1 MAVVTS
7 GDEVMME
14 AVEGTEAN
22 IEFTVENQSE
32 IAWPFKPYLQNEK
45 DRLQRQCVDKILQ
58 PGESTV
64 VSYTFTVPKGQKE
77 KFYIIRLQFV
87 DPYKYEKFDE
97 QTLIGFCQIKPPVVP
112 SFNAEDMQQIHKNA
126 RPFRNTFQVSELSDQ
141 ERFSQESYP
150 VSVKEE
156 ETDLFQFDPRARA
169 DMIDRA
175 L

>member
-14 AVEGTEAN
+14 AVEGTEAK

-45 DRLQRQCVDKILQ
+45 DRLQRQLVDKILQ

-87 DPYKYEKFDE
+87 DPYKY
-97 QTLIGFCQIKPPVVP
+97 
-112 SFNAEDMQQIHKNA
+112 
-126 RPFRNTFQVSELSDQ
+126 
-141 ERFSQESYP
+141 
-150 VSVKEE
+150 
-156 ETDLFQFDPRARA
+156 
-169 DMIDRA
+169 
-175 L
+175 